1 MSGASGHG
9 RFDKRNEELE
19 HLRRLVKDLELEA
32 RGRRRRKDLDDR
44 EEGSVNVGGHYG
56 ARSYQ
61 FSSHQHRDRSRSH
74 EYADRDLDSP
84 KER

>member
-1 MSGASGHG
+1 MSGALGHR

-19 HLRRLVKDLELEA
+19 HLRRLVRDLELEA
-32 RGRRRRKDLDDR
+32 RGRHRRRDRDDC

-56 ARSYQ
+56 AKSYQ
-61 FSSHQHRDRSRSH
+61 FGSHQHRDHSHSH